1 MKIGVVGDLHGNTGG
16 LRRAVDALLARGV
29 EGICLTGDFTPFVR
43 WDVGKAGSEDPV
55 ADALALLES
64 VGVPFVWVPGN
75 HDSPD
80 MPYKGNTDRRL
91 TRLCGLRVVGVGGSG
106 PNRFGF
112 PYEWDEE
119 EIRGLELPPA
129 DILLC
134 HCPPA
139 RTALDRTASGEHVG
153 SEAIRE
159 LASEHRGI
167 LICGHI
173 HEAAGVDRVGE
184 CLCLN
189 AGSLG
194 EPYAR
199 LQIGMI
205 EWSEDRV
212 TVALEDLTTGARSEL
227 AGVSLVPTR
236 GASQR

>member
-1 MKIGVVGDLHGNTGG
+1 MRLGVVGYLHGNMSG
-16 LRRAVDALLARGV
+16 LWKALDALKLRGV
-29 EGICLTGDFTPFVR
+29 EGICLTGDFAPILSWR
-43 WDVGKAGSEDPV
+43 HGKTSSGDGVEDI
-55 ADALALLES
+55 LE
-64 VGVPFVWVPGN
+64 VLEEPGLPFVWVPGN

-91 TRLCGLRVVGVGGSG
+91 TMLCGLRVVGVGGSG

-139 RTALDRTASGEHVG
+139 RTDLDRTVTAEHVG

-159 LASEHRGI
+159 LAAGHRGI
-167 LICGHI
+167 LVCGHI
-173 HEAAGVDRVGE
+173 HEAAGLDRVGN

-194 EPYAR
+194 ASYAGLR
-199 LQIGMI
+199 IGLI
-205 EWSEDRV
+205 DWSEERV
-212 TVALEDLTTGARSEL
+212 VVTLENLATGARKKLETVL
-227 AGVSLVPTR
+227 AGEEEHTR
-236 GASQR
+236 